1 MIYIINDEV
10 KFNSSS
16 NKLTSLTTSDEV
28 MLTYPAGKCL
38 SLLLDN
44 AHQVV
49 SHHRFFE
56 KVWSGAE
63 SEVATNTLYQN
74 ISIIR
79 RSFRELS
86 TSPDASDIIR
96 TVPRKGFKINEEA
109 TVKVVETPKDTP
121 EHDAIHED
129 VVNQEESLPPL
140 KERLLK
146 KSNIMWLWI
155 SIACVSIYII
165 SYMIYNF
172 HNNMSHTVKSEDV
185 FSEYKHLVTKQ
196 GCTFYYDN
204 KSFPSANA
212 LAPVIN
218 EMNRLDIKCERN
230 PYIYISTTNTMR
242 GFYALACNSKLDQ
255 ESSGSCSS
263 LFIKMELNHE

>member
-16 NKLTSLTTSDEV
+16 NKLTSLATSDEV

-56 KVWSGAE
+56 KVWNGAD

-109 TVKVVETPKDTP
+109 TVKVVDNVKEKTEP
-121 EHDAIHED
+121 
-129 VVNQEESLPPL
+129 EESIADKSNNEEPATVL
-140 KERLLK
+140 KRRYLK
-146 KSNIMWLWI
+146 KSNIIWLWI
-155 SIACVSIYII
+155 SIAGISIYLIC
-165 SYMIYNF
+165 YLIYNF
-172 HNNMSHTVKSEDV
+172 HNNMSHTVKREDV
-185 FSEYKHLVTKQ
+185 FAGYQNLTSKQ
-196 GCTFYYDN
+196 GCTIYYDN
-204 KSFPSANA
+204 KFFHTTDA
-212 LAPVIN
+212 LTPAIDAMEKVGI
-218 EMNRLDIKCERN
+218 DCKRN
-230 PYIYISTTNTMR
+230 PYIYISTTNTIS
-242 GFYALACNSKLDQ
+242 GFYALACSSKLDQ

-263 LFIKMELNHE
+263 LFFKMELQHE